1 MLLAQLADA
10 GANAAAD
17 ANGAQEWAPYK
28 DPNTGMR
35 FWYCAA
41 TGESQ
46 WETPEGYED
55 GDPGETPVWDDNDGN
70 DHHEA
75 HEVHDLDDLGI

>member
-1 MLLAQLADA
+1 MAQLADA

>member
-1 MLLAQLADA
+1 MEEAKVSQTD
-10 GANAAAD
+10 GNIHKT
-17 ANGAQEWAPYK
+17 WAPYK

-46 WETPEGYED
+46 FMRTSGEGTP
-55 GDPGETPVWDDNDGN
+55 
-70 DHHEA
+70 
-75 HEVHDLDDLGI
+75 

>member
-1 MLLAQLADA
+1 MEEAKVSQTD
-10 GANAAAD
+10 GNIHKT
-17 ANGAQEWAPYK
+17 WAPYK

-46 WETPEGYED
+46 WATPKGYED
-55 GDPGETPVWDDNDGN
+55 AESDSAPVWDENDGN

-75 HEVHDLDDLGI
+75 HEIHDLEELGI